1 MQKQPKDNTIRYL
14 LWVAGLLVCFYGLTK
29 LLSGKFDTFD
39 IYLFM
44 FGMCVLNDFLFG
56 GWWEK

>member
-14 LWVAGLLVCFYGLTK
+14 LWMAGLLVCLYGLDK

-39 IYLFM
+39 IYLLYLFM
-44 FGMCVLNDFLFG
+44 FGIWW
-56 GWWEK
+56 WWEK

>member
-14 LWVAGLLVCFYGLTK
+14 LWMAGLLVCLYGLAE

-44 FGMCVLNDFLFG
+44 FGYVCIVSI
-56 GWWEK
+56 WWVWEK